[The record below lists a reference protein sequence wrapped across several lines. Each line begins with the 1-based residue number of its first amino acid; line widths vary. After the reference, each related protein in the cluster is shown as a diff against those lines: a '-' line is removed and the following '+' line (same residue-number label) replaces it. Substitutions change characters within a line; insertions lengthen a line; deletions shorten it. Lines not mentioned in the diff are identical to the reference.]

1 MKYMKNSS
9 KKRKRIIIAFT
20 SVVILVIG
28 FFATLYYITS
38 TVNNYSYAEKKWIND
53 NKDTRLDVY
62 VENNLPVF
70 SYDGKGVYHE
80 YLKALKESTGLSI
93 EIATNDTTEVKLNN
107 KTAVDKEDIVIYK
120 DHYIVIGK
128 KDSVNKLSDLSNK
141 AIGVVETDENTIERY
156 LTEYQSINIKS
167 YKTFKELESDFAS
180 TQIDY
185 MIIPMY
191 KYLDEII
198 KNDYE
203 IIFHMDG
210 LYSYYCLDLPE
221 NNDVLSNIFSKLYY
235 RWENTAEKKIN
246 EYFLDLYYTSKNYT
260 EIEKESITN
269 DDLIVGYIDNL
280 PYEGMIRR
288 NFTGLTDTYLAKFA
302 DMTGVTYKYLKYNDT
317 KKLGEA
323 LNKKKIDIA
332 LNYYSLA
339 SNNYTNSR
347 ALGPTEYVV
356 VAHVDNNLVVNS
368 LYSLVNTE
376 ISMLSSMNLKY
387 NMSSKNLF
395 EIKDYANVKTML
407 KNIDETSV
415 IIIEKE
421 VYDYYK
427 DSSLKDYSIRY
438 IDKVKLNNTFLLNTD
453 NTSFNKLFDF
463 YLSTLSSNEVK
474 NESVVGVIETLKN
487 NRIFNFIMTNLLWI
501 VLALLIVSFIVYTII
516 KNALENKKAR
526 KEDRLYYFDAMTNL
540 KNRNFLN
547 DNIDFWSSNKVYPQA
562 IVVIDINS
570 LKTLN
575 DKYGHEAGDNQI
587 KAVASVLI
595 KTQRDSSEIMRTDG
609 DEFII
614 YLIGYDEKKVGTYIH
629 KLNRDLTTSLPNK
642 DYGVSIGYAMI
653 TNEQTTIDDAINDS
667 LAMIK
672 KSKGNM

>member
-1 MKYMKNSS
+1 MKGS
-9 KKRKRIIIAFT
+9 KKTKKNIIIAFT
-20 SVVILVIG
+20 IILFLVVG
-28 FFATLYYITS
+28 FFTTLYYITS
-38 TVNNYSYAEKKWIND
+38 TVNNYSYSEKKWIND

-62 VENNLPVF
+62 VENGLPVF
-70 SYDGKGVYHE
+70 SDNGKGVYYE
-80 YLKALKESTGLSI
+80 YLKSLKETTGLTI
-93 EIATNDTTEVKLNN
+93 EVSTSDNTEVKLNN
-107 KTAVDKEDIVIYK
+107 KTTIDQEDIVIYK

-128 KDSVNKLSDLSNK
+128 KDSINKLSDLSNK
-141 AIGVVETDENTIERY
+141 SLGVINTDKETIERY
-156 LTEYQSINIKS
+156 LTEYQNINIKS
-167 YKTFKELESDFAS
+167 YTSFEQLESEYTS
-180 TQIDY
+180 NNLDY

-191 KYLDEII
+191 KYLDEIV

-221 NNDVLSNIFSKLYY
+221 GNETLSNIFSKFYY
-235 RWENTAEKKIN
+235 RWEKTAAN
-246 EYFLDLYYTSKNYT
+246 EYFLDLYYTTKNYT

-269 DDLIVGYIDNL
+269 DDLIVGYIENL

-288 NFTGLTDTYLAKFA
+288 SFTGLTDTYLSKFA
-302 DMTGVTYKYLKYNDT
+302 DMTGVTYKYIKYSDT
-317 KKLGEA
+317 KELSKA
-323 LNKKKIDIA
+323 LDDKKIDLA
-332 LNYYSLA
+332 LNYYSLG
-339 SNNYTNSR
+339 NKNYTSSR
-347 ALGPTEYVV
+347 TLGPTEYVV
-356 VAHVDNNLVVNS
+356 IAHVDNNLVVNS
-368 LYSLVNTE
+368 LYSLNNTE
-376 ISMLSSMNLKY
+376 VNMLSNMNLKY
-387 NMSSKNLF
+387 NMASKNLF

-407 KNIDETSV
+407 KNIDSSSV

-427 DSSLKDYSIRY
+427 DSDLKNYSIRY
-438 IDKVKLNNTFLLNTD
+438 IDKVKLNNSFLLNND
-453 NTSFNKLFDF
+453 NKAFNKLFDF

-474 NESVVGVIETLKN
+474 NDTVAGVIETLKN
-487 NRIFNFIMTNLLWI
+487 NRVFNFIMSNLIWI
-501 VLALLIVSFIVYTII
+501 VIALLIIAFIIYGIVRKTLYT
-516 KNALENKKAR
+516 KKTK

-562 IVVIDINS
+562 IVVIDINA

-587 KAVASVLI
+587 KAVASILI
-595 KTQRDSSEIMRTDG
+595 KTQRDNSEIMRTDG

-614 YLIGYDEKKVGTYIH
+614 YLIGYDEKKVGSYIH
-629 KLNRDLTTSLPNK
+629 KLNRELNSSLPNK
-642 DYGVSIGYAMI
+642 DYSVSIGYSMI

-672 KSKGNM
+672 KAKGKM